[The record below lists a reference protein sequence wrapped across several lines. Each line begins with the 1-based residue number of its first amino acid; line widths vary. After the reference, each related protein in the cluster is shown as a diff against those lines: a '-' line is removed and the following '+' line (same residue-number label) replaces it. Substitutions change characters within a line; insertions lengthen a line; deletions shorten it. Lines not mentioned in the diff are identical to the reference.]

1 MAVQEARAP
10 FSLLALAILLLMLF
24 SGLALLSAASWL
36 PGSTLLATLAD
47 RLGSATGVALR
58 LAALTGLAGGGLMV
72 ARASGLRPARL
83 LVAGWA
89 SYAVISVLATTLQPE
104 SPIRYALAATEAAL
118 LIVSVIAAGRHSW
131 RTPVG
136 LVWGAGI
143 GLAAVASVA
152 TLLPAGDPLSALFVD
167 RVAGGLR
174 DWLAFPLAAQAL
186 AYWLAGRFSTVGAD
200 WADESLLTTAGLM
213 ALAGMLA
220 TLSRLPPLV
229 VTSWVIHA
237 ANGATLLMP
246 LLALI
251 VVAHAYRTLA
261 NRSRASTL
269 AAHWTALA
277 WLLFLLGFGVLM
289 PLTGMPVIREWAAG
303 TLLDQSAALFA
314 SLFPLSVIPGMV
326 NQVAA
331 ELHGKDGRITGLMP
345 FWLVAFGWLIA
356 GSSLAVAGVIQI
368 YVGRVLGVPAGD
380 VLVLLE
386 PVFVLCAFGWLSGA
400 TGVLV
405 YGLAFWYRRPPVSQT
420 P

>member
-1 MAVQEARAP
+1 
-10 FSLLALAILLLMLF
+10 
-24 SGLALLSAASWL
+24 
-36 PGSTLLATLAD
+36 
-47 RLGSATGVALR
+47 
-58 LAALTGLAGGGLMV
+58 
-72 ARASGLRPARL
+72 
-83 LVAGWA
+83 
-89 SYAVISVLATTLQPE
+89 
-104 SPIRYALAATEAAL
+104 
-118 LIVSVIAAGRHSW
+118 
-131 RTPVG
+131 
-136 LVWGAGI
+136 
-143 GLAAVASVA
+143 
-152 TLLPAGDPLSALFVD
+152 
-167 RVAGGLR
+167 
-174 DWLAFPLAAQAL
+174 
-186 AYWLAGRFSTVGAD
+186 
-200 WADESLLTTAGLM
+200 M